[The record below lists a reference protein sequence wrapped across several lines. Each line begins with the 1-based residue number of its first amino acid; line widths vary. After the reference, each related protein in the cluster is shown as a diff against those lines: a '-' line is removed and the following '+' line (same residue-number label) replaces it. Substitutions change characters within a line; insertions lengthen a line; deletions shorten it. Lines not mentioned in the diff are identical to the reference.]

1 MPLEKQNK
9 RERMEKG
16 EERRDRGKSTQG
28 ERKTGKKERN
38 DRLDGEGGE
47 MESCGRLLWRYLRKT
62 SGKMIDI

>member
-47 MESCGRLLWRYLRKT
+47 MRVAVVYCGDTCARLQER
-62 SGKMIDI
+62 